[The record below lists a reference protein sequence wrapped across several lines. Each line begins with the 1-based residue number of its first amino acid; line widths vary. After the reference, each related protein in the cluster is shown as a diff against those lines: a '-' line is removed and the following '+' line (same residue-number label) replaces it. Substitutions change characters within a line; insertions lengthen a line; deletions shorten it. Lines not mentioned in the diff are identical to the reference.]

1 MKRWCWFLGIA
12 LLAACSD
19 NGTAPDDGAVP
30 ESELTFLRLDSA
42 NAVTVRQ
49 ASFWAVAGQSRT
61 LVMRYSNGDEL
72 LEFEVRDKSLL
83 RRPNGT
89 AFLPGDSVLISVTL
103 DPANRYVVFFE
114 PSGLVFNPLEPAHLE
129 INYMQADPDID
140 DDGDED
146 AEDDALEAQLRFWQ
160 QERPGLPWLP
170 LATLRIGEDD
180 LETNVLSFTGFAMA
194 SN

>member
-1 MKRWCWFLGIA
+1 MKRWGWLLGLA
-12 LLAACSD
+12 LLAACD
-19 NGTAPDDGAVP
+19 NGTDPGNGVVP
-30 ESELTFLRLDSA
+30 EGDLVFLRLSSPG
-42 NAVTVRQ
+42 AVTVRQ

-61 LVMRYSNGDEL
+61 LVMRYSDGHEL

-103 DPANRYVVFFE
+103 DPNDRYIVFFE

-140 DDGDED
+140 DDGDRD
-146 AEDDALEAQLRFWQ
+146 LEDDALEAKLRFWQ
-160 QERPGLPWLP
+160 QERTGLPWLA
-170 LATLRIGEDD
+170 LQTLRIDEDD
-180 LETNVLSFTGFAMA
+180 LETDVLSFTGFAMA

>member
-1 MKRWCWFLGIA
+1 MKRWCWLLAIA

-19 NGTAPDDGAVP
+19 GGTGPENGAVP
-30 ESELTFLRLDSA
+30 ENELTFLRLNSA
-42 NAVTVRQ
+42 SAVTVRQ

-61 LVMRYSNGDEL
+61 LVMRYADGQEL
-72 LEFEVRDKSLL
+72 LELEVRDKSLL
-83 RRPNGT
+83 RRPDGSV
-89 AFLPGDSVLISVTL
+89 FLPGDSVLISVTL

-114 PSGLVFNPLEPAHLE
+114 PSGLVFNPIETAHLE

-146 AEDDALEAQLRFWQ
+146 AEDLALEAQLRFWQ

-170 LATLRIGEDD
+170 LSTLRIDDDD